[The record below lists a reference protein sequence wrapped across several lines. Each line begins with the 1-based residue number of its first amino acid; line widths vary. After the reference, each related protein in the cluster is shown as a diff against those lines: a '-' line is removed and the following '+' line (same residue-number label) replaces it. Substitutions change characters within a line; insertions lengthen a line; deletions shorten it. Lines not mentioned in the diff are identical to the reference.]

1 MDCFNEATL
10 ANILEPYIGSIEA
23 FQFDKPTDHLIHST
37 HWSNTDELL
46 EFCRHLVSTMPDGQF
61 PTEEWLRKRGKW
73 KGRSGEVYNTLS
85 VYIKTWLG
93 GVRNLRKLLGQSHVS
108 TIEWDKDSAIAAY
121 QKFYDDH
128 GLTPGQV
135 RQKSR
140 AGGDF
145 SRELAANAARIDNAV
160 LKYAGGTEAVNELLG
175 IVIDRTRRWT
185 REAILEG
192 FQSVIA
198 EWKVSPTQ
206 LLYDHKAGKTKLPL
220 ETYKNTSQLVG
231 AVGQQFSGGVKEVY
245 EILGFEPPSRP
256 RKRRTKR
263 ELNERR

>member
-1 MDCFNEATL
+1 MQKPSPSFRRNTHLVKPNGHAEAHYKIKREHKEAYNEGNPNFLGIHFMDCFNEATL

-108 TIEWDKDSAIAAY
+108 TIEWDKDSAIAVRW
-121 QKFYDDH
+121 
-128 GLTPGQV
+128 LRLIGQ
-135 RQKSR
+135 S
-140 AGGDF
+140 F
-145 SRELAANAARIDNAV
+145 PF
-160 LKYAGGTEAVNELLG
+160 LK
-175 IVIDRTRRWT
+175 
-185 REAILEG
+185 
-192 FQSVIA
+192 
-198 EWKVSPTQ
+198 WKPC
-206 LLYDHKAGKTKLPL
+206 G
-220 ETYKNTSQLVG
+220 
-231 AVGQQFSGGVKEVY
+231 
-245 EILGFEPPSRP
+245 
-256 RKRRTKR
+256 
-263 ELNERR
+263 

>member
-1 MDCFNEATL
+1 MLF
-10 ANILEPYIGSIEA
+10 
-23 FQFDKPTDHLIHST
+23 
-37 HWSNTDELL
+37 
-46 EFCRHLVSTMPDGQF
+46 F
-61 PTEEWLRKRGKW
+61 PFSET
-73 KGRSGEVYNTLS
+73 TP
-85 VYIKTWLG
+85 
-93 GVRNLRKLLGQSHVS
+93 
-108 TIEWDKDSAIAAY
+108 
-121 QKFYDDH
+121 
-128 GLTPGQV
+128 PGQV

-145 SRELAANAARIDNAV
+145 PRELAANAARIDNAV

-192 FQSVIA
+192 FQSVIV

-263 ELNERR
+263 ELNEHS